1 MSKKHFSTRTNVG
14 NTAAELVQAELD
26 EYLEVKGI
34 QKLTDSVVNTL
45 LVHKPANPVA
55 HVVRFLAAERKKG
68 FRRAVCLPLST
79 GLA

>member
-1 MSKKHFSTRTNVG
+1 MGTRQRNWFSRSSTR
-14 NTAAELVQAELD
+14 D
-26 EYLEVKGI
+26 HLEVKGI

>member
-1 MSKKHFSTRTNVG
+1 M
-14 NTAAELVQAELD
+14 
-26 EYLEVKGI
+26 KGI